1 MAAVPAVLPD
11 TNPLTETV
19 AMPVAPLLHVPP
31 VVKSPRGVVVPA
43 QIFAVPVIPA
53 GDAFIVIGF
62 VTVQL
67 VPPNE

>member
-19 AMPVAPLLHVPP
+19 AMPVAPLLHTPPP
-31 VVKSPRGVVVPA
+31 VTSASGVVVPA
-43 QIFAVPVIPA
+43 QIFVVPVIPA
-53 GDAFIVIGF
+53 GEGLTVIGL